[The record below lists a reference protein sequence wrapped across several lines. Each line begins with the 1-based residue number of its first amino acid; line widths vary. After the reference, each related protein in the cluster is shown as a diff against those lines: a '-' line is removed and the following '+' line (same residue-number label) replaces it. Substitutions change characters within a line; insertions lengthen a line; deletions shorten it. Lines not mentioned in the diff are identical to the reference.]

1 MGEYYNHKFGTD
13 FRCLRFPGVISADPP
28 GTIAFHSSIIFLTF
42 RVCILGGGTTD
53 YAIAVFFDAIRK
65 GSYECYLK
73 PDTLLPMMHIKDCL
87 R

>member
-28 GTIAFHSSIIFLTF
+28 G
-42 RVCILGGGTTD
+42 GGTTD
-53 YAIAVFFDAIRK
+53 YAVAVFFDAIKK

-73 PDTLLPMMHIKDCL
+73 PDTLLPMMHINDCL
-87 R
+87 RYPNFNFIQLNKSLILS